1 MKIVEQ
7 KSSGGAIFD
16 LNEFLAR
23 PLFAHLEHDSG
34 QGPRESPVWFHW
46 DGQTILIFSERDKA
60 KLRHIA
66 QNPRVALNFNTD
78 EDGDNVGVMVG
89 EAKILGEPP
98 PAARVK
104 AYLRKYREGVKD
116 IGMTVPE
123 FTASFA
129 IPILVSLQAIRGS

>member
-1 MKIVEQ
+1 MVDFTSRLGRRINRRLTAEKIIWLTTV
-7 KSSGGAIFD
+7 
-16 LNEFLAR
+16 
-23 PLFAHLEHDSG
+23 DSRHTP
-34 QGPRESPVWFHW
+34 QPRPVWFHW

-66 QNPRVALNFNTD
+66 QNPRVALSFNTD
-78 EDGDNVGVMVG
+78 EDGNNVGVVIG
-89 EAKILGEPP
+89 EAKILGEQPP
-98 PAARVK
+98 TARVK

>member
-1 MKIVEQ
+1 MIDFTSRSGRRVSRRLTSEKIIWLTTVDASHTPQ
-7 KSSGGAIFD
+7 
-16 LNEFLAR
+16 
-23 PLFAHLEHDSG
+23 
-34 QGPRESPVWFHW
+34 PRPVWFHW

>member
-1 MKIVEQ
+1 MVDFTSRLGRRINRRLTSEKIIWLTTV
-7 KSSGGAIFD
+7 
-16 LNEFLAR
+16 
-23 PLFAHLEHDSG
+23 DSG
-34 QGPRESPVWFHW
+34 HTPQPRPVWFHW

-66 QNPRVALNFNTD
+66 QNPRVALSFNTD
-78 EDGDNVGVMVG
+78 EDGNNVGVVIG
-89 EAKILGEPP
+89 EAKILGEQPP
-98 PAARVK
+98 TARVK

>member
-1 MKIVEQ
+1 M
-7 KSSGGAIFD
+7 
-16 LNEFLAR
+16 
-23 PLFAHLEHDSG
+23 
-34 QGPRESPVWFHW
+34 
-46 DGQTILIFSERDKA
+46 IFSERDKA

-66 QNPRVALNFNTD
+66 QNPRVALSFNTD
-78 EDGDNVGVMVG
+78 EDGDNVGVVIG
-89 EAKILGEPP
+89 EAKILGEQPP
-98 PAARVK
+98 TARVK

>member
-1 MKIVEQ
+1 MVDFTSRLGRRINRRLTSEKIIWLTTVD
-7 KSSGGAIFD
+7 SSHT
-16 LNEFLAR
+16 
-23 PLFAHLEHDSG
+23 P
-34 QGPRESPVWFHW
+34 QPRPVWFHW

-66 QNPRVALNFNTD
+66 QNPRVALSFNTD
-78 EDGDNVGVMVG
+78 EDGNNVGVVIG
-89 EAKILGEPP
+89 EAKILGEQPP
-98 PAARVK
+98 TARVK